1 MAYYTSSNKYFNTN
15 NYNQKKSNK
24 VSTKSDIFDNNT
36 TLGNSL
42 DNATNGT
49 TTSSGVNSL
58 LYSNGIYDR
67 LRMGLFDKF
76 SRIPV
81 IDPYNTITNTKE
93 YIFITKPDLCLLKTN
108 SDIINPALGNNTFF
122 KEAVENYLPVVKQ
135 LQSSSEVNK
144 TPFMTILSNSLTSA
158 LDLPGIS
165 SDSVDTSSNIMGTK
179 ISYRGTSYRS
189 DDDHDFS
196 LEFEDN
202 KYLDIY
208 MLFKIYDEYER
219 LKWNGSIDLAS
230 DDHWKEYITNRVLHD
245 QMTIYKFIVDN
256 DGMRILYWARITGC
270 YPISVPRDSFSDA
283 PNGPLKYTI
292 QWKGNF
298 VRDMDPIIL
307 DQFNYLVKPV
317 FDRIRS
323 RTSNYILPLYDQENH
338 HFNGAWSSTPFI
350 TSNTAYNTKHKTF
363 NSRSNTSTKT
373 EYFLQWVV

>member
-1 MAYYTSSNKYFNTN
+1 MD
-15 NYNQKKSNK
+15 
-24 VSTKSDIFDNNT
+24 KSDIFDNNKYLAESFNNDT
-36 TLGNSL
+36 TGS
-42 DNATNGT
+42 
-49 TTSSGVNSL
+49 TSSNSFAVI
-58 LYSNGIYDR
+58 YSAFYANGSYDR
-67 LRMGLFDKF
+67 LRMGLYDKF

-81 IDPYNTITNTKE
+81 IDPYNKITNTKE

-122 KEAVENYLPVVKQ
+122 TEAVENYLPVVKQ
-135 LQSSSEVNK
+135 LQSSSEPNK
-144 TPFMTILSNSLTSA
+144 TPFMTILSNSLTSS

-165 SDSVDTSSNIMGTK
+165 SDSVETSSNVMGTK
-179 ISYRGTSYRS
+179 ISYRGTSYKS
-189 DDDHDFS
+189 DDDCDFS

-219 LKWNGSIDLAS
+219 LKWNGSIDFSS
-230 DDHWKEYITNRVLHD
+230 DNHWKEYIANRVLHD

-283 PNGPLKYTI
+283 PSGPLKYTI

-298 VRDMDPIIL
+298 IRDMDPIIL
-307 DQFNYLVKPV
+307 DQFNYLVKPQV
-317 FDRIRS
+317 E
-323 RTSNYILPLYDQENH
+323 TSMARYKDCVLPIYDQNNH

-350 TSNTAYNTKHKTF
+350 TSSTSYTTKHRSL
-363 NSRSNTSTKT
+363 NSRSNLGTKT
-373 EYFLQWVV
+373 EYFLQWVI